1 MRFTILASLICVT
14 CKGFTQADTSLP
26 REIKN
31 LGEVVFTAERK
42 NNFRFHVPYSIEII
56 RRKELNEL
64 NPRTTPEAL
73 QVINGVFVQKTNH
86 GGGSAFVRGLTGN
99 QTLTLVDGIR
109 LNNSAFRFGPSQ
121 YLNTIDVYAT
131 DRIEVAKGTGSVQY
145 GSDALGGV
153 IQVFSREPDFTEAS
167 GNWNAYLTGRYMSHD
182 VDKTVRAE
190 GSYHSKKFAILGGI
204 TSRNFGD
211 VWGGDTTGRQIPSG
225 YDEMAFDLKAK
236 IRIGDKGQLTLAH
249 QFVQQN
255 DVPVYHRIVLEN
267 YLVNEMDPQQRILNY
282 ARLKL
287 LPGSAW
293 ANQLEFTV
301 SWQQSLEIRN
311 SQKNGTTLR
320 RKEEDRINTLGI
332 TADINSIINK
342 NWTANSGVEFYS
354 DKVNSSRE
362 DINTLTSAFV
372 AKRGLYPDDS
382 KYGNYSIYSLQHLN
396 YGRWRFDM
404 GARYNFFNIR
414 IRDSALGE
422 VRLTPSCLV
431 GNAGVLFNLS
441 SKQNLF
447 FNYSTGYRAP
457 NVDDMGTLGIVDF
470 RYEVPAYDLLPEKSG
485 NFELGYKFSSGKFLT
500 SASLFYMKLEN
511 LVTRIKV
518 DSQEISGYPVYKKE
532 NVESAFIKGAEA
544 EIRWMII
551 PTLTLGSSIAYAY
564 GQNQTKN
571 EPLRRIPPLNGRSYL
586 SYRKG
591 KLFLQTEF
599 MFASK
604 QDRLAQGDK
613 DDNRIPK
620 GGTPAWQV
628 LNLYSGYEIKFV
640 RLNVGI
646 QNLFNEDYRTHGS
659 GINGYGRS
667 VWISIS
673 LSI

>member
-1 MRFTILASLICVT
+1 MRFTILALLVCIT
-14 CKGFTQADTSLP
+14 CKGFTQADTSFP
-26 REIKN
+26 AEVKN

-42 NNFRFHVPYSIEII
+42 NNFRFHTPYSIEII
-56 RRKELNEL
+56 RRKELIDL

-99 QTLTLVDGIR
+99 QILTLVDGIR
-109 LNNSAFRFGPSQ
+109 LNNSTFRFGPNQ
-121 YLNTIDVYAT
+121 YLNTIDVFST

-153 IQVFSREPDFTEAS
+153 IQVFSREPDFTEA
-167 GNWNAYLTGRYMSHD
+167 GDKWKANLTGRYMSHEM
-182 VDKTVRAE
+182 DKTIRAE
-190 GSYHSKKFAILGGI
+190 GSYHSKNFAVFGGI

-211 VWGGDTTGRQIPSG
+211 VWGGDTTGVQIPSG

-236 IRIGDKGQLTLAH
+236 IRAGDKWQLTLAH

-255 DVPVYHRIVLEN
+255 DVPVYHRVKLED
-267 YLVNEMDPQQRILNY
+267 YFVNEMDPQQRMLNY
-282 ARLKL
+282 ARLNL
-287 LPGSAW
+287 FPGSAW
-293 ANQLEFTV
+293 INQLEFTV
-301 SWQQSLEIRN
+301 SWQQSLEVRN
-311 SQKNGTTLR
+311 SQKNGTTVL
-320 RKEEDRINTLGI
+320 RKEEDRVNTIGI
-332 TADINSIINK
+332 TADMTSLINK
-342 NWTANSGVEFYS
+342 NWSANSGIELYT

-382 KYGNYSIYSLQHLN
+382 KYGNYSIYSLHHLN
-396 YGRWRFDM
+396 YGRWRFDI
-404 GARYNFFNIR
+404 GARYNFFNIQ
-414 IRDSALGE
+414 IKDSALGD
-422 VRLTPSCLV
+422 VSLTPSCLV
-431 GNAGVLFNLS
+431 GNAGILFNLS

-470 RYEVPAYDLLPEKSG
+470 RYEVPAHDLLPERSG
-485 NFELGYKFSSGKFLT
+485 NFELGYKFSSGKFLA
-500 SASLFYMKLEN
+500 SASIFYMKLEN

-532 NVESAFIKGAEA
+532 NVESAFINGAEA
-544 EIRWMII
+544 EIRWMI
-551 PTLTLGSSIAYAY
+551 TSSFSLGSSIAYAY
-564 GQNQTKN
+564 GQNETKN
-571 EPLRRIPPLNGRSYL
+571 EPLRRIPPLNGRSYF

-620 GGTPAWQV
+620 GGTPGWQV
-628 LNLYSGYEIKFV
+628 LNLYGGYELKFV
-640 RLNVGI
+640 RFNLGL
-646 QNLFNEDYRTHGS
+646 QNIFNEDYRTHGS

-667 VWISIS
+667 FWISVS